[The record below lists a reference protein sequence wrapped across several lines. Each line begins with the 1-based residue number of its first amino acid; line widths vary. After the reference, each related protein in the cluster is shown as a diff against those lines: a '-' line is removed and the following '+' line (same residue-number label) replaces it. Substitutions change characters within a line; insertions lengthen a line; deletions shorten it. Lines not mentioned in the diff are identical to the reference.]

1 MYIVNHGVII
11 VAVMFAVF
19 KFYDS
24 YAKLLRREKT
34 KYCDIHNII
43 VQTNYSQ
50 EDVMLT
56 RFQDM
61 TLLQIIQRVTRNK
74 NRIHKQ
80 PIYLYYDCTRNSVF
94 LVSYSDR
101 LLFTH
106 YDFLYHYISR
116 IHYMDIP

>member
-43 VQTNYSQ
+43 IQTNYSQ

-101 LLFTH
+101 LLLTH

-116 IHYMDIP
+116 IHYMDIL

>member
-24 YAKLLRREKT
+24 YAKMLRREKT

-61 TLLQIIQRVTRNK
+61 TLLQIIQGVTRK
-74 NRIHKQ
+74 YDRIKQQ
-80 PIYLYYDCTRNSVF
+80 PIYLYYDCTTNSVF
-94 LVSYSDR
+94 LVSYYSIYFR
-101 LLFTH
+101 
-106 YDFLYHYISR
+106 
-116 IHYMDIP
+116 